1 MNMKNSLILILAALF
16 LTASCNK
23 DKRASRRFMKPGTWK
38 VTELS
43 VNNVN
48 ADTLPTW
55 TVNACDIYEN
65 LCVASWNRNGIS
77 SQFYWQFNDKAQT
90 FRISRVVPPSE
101 CENFYTEQVEQDT
114 YHFTGSYRVEESTKN
129 RKIFGSVETIGHPG
143 VYVRIVVETE

>member
-1 MNMKNSLILILAALF
+1 MKHTFLLLLAALF
-16 LTASCNK
+16 LTTTACNK

-48 ADTLPTW
+48 MDTLPTW
-55 TVNACDIYEN
+55 SVNSCDIYEN
-65 LCVASWNRNGIS
+65 LCTASWNRNGVS

-90 FRISRVVPPSE
+90 FKISRVVPPSE

-114 YHFTGSYRVEESTKN
+114 YHFTGEYKVEETTKT
-129 RKIFGSVETIGHPG
+129 RKVFGSLATVGHPG
-143 VYVRIVVETE
+143 VYVRIVLETE

>member
-1 MNMKNSLILILAALF
+1 MKYSILF
-16 LTASCNK
+16 LLTALCLFASCNK

-43 VNNVN
+43 VNNIN

-65 LCVASWNRNGIS
+65 LCVASWNRNGVS
-77 SQFYWQFNDKAQT
+77 SQLYWQFNDKAQT
-90 FRISRVVPPSE
+90 FRISRVVPPEE

-114 YHFTGSYRVEESTKN
+114 YHFTGEYKVEETTKT
-129 RKIFGSVETIGHPG
+129 RKVFGSVQTVGNPG
-143 VYVRIVVETE
+143 VYVRIVIETE